1 MWERPLKAVCAK
13 IFDCCEI
20 PNCNEGPEL
29 DPHTM
34 GALPA
39 NWAVPR
45 MQSARLRSMTL
56 RKAKQSVN
64 HESTARSLL
73 CRHTQQIDKAAPG
86 PHVYELYSRLNATDA
101 AILAQ
106 LRTGK
111 SRLNSHLGRFDAAPS
126 VECDECG
133 EPETVEHFLIR
144 CRKWTAQRR
153 LLARQAGELA
163 ANVAPL
169 LGGWDDY
176 RYRRGR
182 LLCGPKEKWKPNHQ
196 LVAATITFVK
206 ATGRLCQSTHT

>member
-1 MWERPLKAVCAK
+1 M
-13 IFDCCEI
+13 
-20 PNCNEGPEL
+20 
-29 DPHTM
+29 T
-34 GALPA
+34 
-39 NWAVPR
+39 
-45 MQSARLRSMTL
+45 RLRYMTL
-56 RKAKQSVN
+56 RKAKQSAN
-64 HESTARSLL
+64 QENTARSLL
-73 CRHTQQIDKAAPG
+73 CRHTQHIDKTAPG

-111 SRLNSHLGRFDAAPS
+111 SRLNSYLGRFGAAPS

-133 EPETVEHFLIR
+133 GPETVEHFLIR
-144 CRKWTAQRR
+144 CRKWTGQRR

-176 RYRRGR
+176 RDRRGR
-182 LLCGPKEKWKPNHQ
+182 LVCGPKEKWKADHQ

-206 ATGRLCQSTHT
+206 ATERLYQPTHI